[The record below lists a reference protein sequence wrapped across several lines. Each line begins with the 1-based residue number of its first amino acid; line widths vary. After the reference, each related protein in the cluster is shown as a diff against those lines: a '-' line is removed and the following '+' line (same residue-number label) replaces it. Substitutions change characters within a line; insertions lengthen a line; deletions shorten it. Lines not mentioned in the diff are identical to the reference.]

1 MKIIKKIKPFF
12 IDERGEMSY
21 LLNNKGSIK
30 SALLITS
37 KKGSVRANHYHK
49 KDAHYVYLLKGKM
62 EYIYQ
67 NVKIKG
73 SKKKTLRVEEGD
85 MVYTPPMTMHAM
97 KFLEDTVFIALTT
110 EKRMQGTYEKDTMR
124 IKLL

>member
-12 IDERGEMSY
+12 TDERGEMSY
-21 LLNNKGSIK
+21 LLDNKGSIK

-49 KDAHYVYLLKGKM
+49 KDAHYTYLLKGKM
-62 EYIYQ
+62 DYTYQ
-67 NVKIKG
+67 NAKDKY
-73 SKKKTLRVEEGD
+73 SKKKTLRAGEGD
-85 MVYTPPMTMHAM
+85 MLYTPPMTIHAM
-97 KFLEDTVFIALTT
+97 KFLENTVFIALTT
-110 EKRMQGTYEKDTMR
+110 EKRMQSTYEKDTIR